1 MRVSSSLKVILSTWL
16 AALVG
21 ALAGRVLAEAT
32 GGPRPSASSA
42 QHAPAISSAQTR

>member
-1 MRVSSSLKVILSTWL
+1 MRVPSSLKVILSTWI

-32 GGPRPSASSA
+32 GDTHGAAHP
-42 QHAPAISSAQTR
+42 APVVTSAQTR